1 MGEHQRHQQA
11 PWLGKALRQPI
22 DRGAYGRGVELEQV
36 AVDGTAVERVVPLR
50 TRLER
55 RVMPAGEILER
66 GRHREA
72 ETIARRARDAGTQH
86 VAPRA
91 GERDVIPSLS
101 QPREDVRLVRREQ
114 VLERSMPRHVRVQA
128 REHRDAAL
136 CAHAVLRVRVRE
148 PHTPRGQRVDRGR
161 AYDRVA
167 ERTDAVRAELIG
179 HEQQQV
185 RSAGHEI
192 SMPHHDLRGSGRS
205 VDAFNRLD
213 ETIAPHQHAG
223 ALDIPAREPVPYDG
237 TEPFGVREH
246 RHEAKADGRRIW
258 FADVAD
264 GRLVVWRMSDDIAG
278 LGGLQPAQSD
288 SLIWLRAARSCRKRG
303 IRPAPKS

>member
-1 MGEHQRHQQA
+1 VVDLAVEARLAVERRWHRSRHLDAVIHVVPAALHRKRRMGEHQRHQQA

-72 ETIARRARDAGTQH
+72 ETIARRARDTRTQH

-192 SMPHHDLRGSGRS
+192 SMPHHDPRGSGRIRRCVQS
-205 VDAFNRLD
+205 TGRDDRA
-213 ETIAPHQHAG
+213 A
-223 ALDIPAREPVPYDG
+223 PAR
-237 TEPFGVREH
+237 
-246 RHEAKADGRRIW
+246 RR
-258 FADVAD
+258 
-264 GRLVVWRMSDDIAG
+264 
-278 LGGLQPAQSD
+278 P
-288 SLIWLRAARSCRKRG
+288 
-303 IRPAPKS
+303 